1 MQLSQPHRHFSTA
14 SSLESPTSS
23 SSSFVPSSAAAVL
36 GLYDIDDNIDTT
48 WGAYN
53 DIDDVKDGY
62 YTTLGAAAA
71 SVCMIRNCA
80 LHLVLVV
87 VVVVVLAV
95 VVAVAAAAANN
106 SNSSNSSSGSILM
119 AITPHWVL
127 PPPVYVCAWALY
139 VVLVVVVVLALC
151 SRSDS
156 SSSK

>member
-23 SSSFVPSSAAAVL
+23 SSSFVASSSAAAVL

-106 SNSSNSSSGSILM
+106 SNSSNSSSGSIFM

-127 PPPVYVCAWALY
+127 PPPVYVCA
-139 VVLVVVVVLALC
+139 LC
-151 SRSDS
+151 TACST
-156 SSSK
+156 SSSKVVKRLPVNR